1 MVSKE
6 KMMLRIVLTRDPT
19 NEKEEVYD
27 WSMLTR
33 ILLAPEFFQ
42 SSRHMKEPFTF
53 SELKKAIED
62 QSDKETGWFEIY
74 EKDFTCRFEFGY
86 HHLQI
91 DYQFLWQVF
100 QKNESV
106 IRNYLQTKMQKNGVF
121 AYMRS
126 VEEYWYHNTREI
138 EERLSFESADK
149 IEQLPKIKGRD
160 GQIEVD
166 CTHFPGYDLI
176 VEGRCFTSCWE
187 MYYSQYY
194 YRLIPKEIF
203 LEVQQVEEITQYENQ
218 VIGIQL
224 YRNPFRWQ
232 SEANL
237 KFQQYYRDQLGFDHL
252 SWDNGVGLLKEPYV
266 EYAYAQDSLQTVQY
280 QNHLM
285 QPTEKKKATFFV
297 TRSYDFST
305 YDYKEKRARGV
316 LNRQA
321 FFPWV
326 DESHSQL
333 ICYKVIDPT
342 FMLDNGVDAYSYY
355 NSEYLNVE
363 APDETYQDY
372 LTSLRIYLPTKF
384 LADFPIEEISKRL
397 SEIQFKRIRRRRGR
411 LSFDAVQGKKRLRVV
426 LLDQAELTGNLLM
439 QKN

>member
-1 MVSKE
+1 MVTKE
-6 KMMLRIVLTRDPT
+6 KMMLRLVLTRDRT
-19 NEKEEVYD
+19 NEKEEAYD

-33 ILLAPEFFQ
+33 ILLTPDFYQ
-42 SSRHMKEPFTF
+42 SSRHTKEPYTF
-53 SELKKAIED
+53 IAVKKALEEI
-62 QSDKETGWFEIY
+62 SDEEIGWLEIY
-74 EKDFTCRFEFGY
+74 ANGITCRFEFGY

-91 DYQFLWQVF
+91 DYQFLWQTF

-106 IRNYLQTKMQKNGVF
+106 IRNYLQIKMQKNGIF

-126 VEEYWYHNTREI
+126 VEEYLYHNTKEI
-138 EERLSFESADK
+138 EKRLSFESVEN
-149 IEQLPKIKGRD
+149 IEKLPKIKGRN

-166 CTHFPGYDLI
+166 CNQFSGYDLI

-203 LEVQQVEEITQYENQ
+203 LEMQQVEKVTRYENQ

-224 YRNPFRWQ
+224 YRDPFRWQ

-252 SWDNGVGLLKEPYV
+252 SWDNGVGLLKEPFV
-266 EYAYAQDSLQTVQY
+266 EYAYTQDSLQAVQY

-297 TRSYDFST
+297 TRSYDFAT

-342 FMLDNGVDAYSYY
+342 FMLDKGIDAYSYY
-355 NSEYLNVE
+355 INEYLNVE
-363 APDETYQDY
+363 APDEMYQDY

-384 LADFPIEEISKRL
+384 LADFPIEEIRNRL
-397 SEIQFKRIRRRRGR
+397 SEIQFKRIRKRRGR

-426 LLDQAELTGNLLM
+426 LLDQAELSGNLLT